1 MFYPNQSEK
10 REIPAPLTTTGWYSV
25 RVWAGAQK
33 QKRRG
38 LSPVTPWSRVLFP
51 LVLLLATAC
60 TAQSGKTN
68 GTEITKPQAVLET
81 KVIGIHTA
89 SGSTVPIEA
98 ELAKTAAERQAGLMF
113 RKELRD
119 GKGMLFIF
127 ENDEVLSFWMKNTLI
142 PLSIAFIYYDGTII
156 EIKDMYPQDLSPVHS
171 SRSVRYALEAPRG
184 WFDRAG
190 VKAGDRLDI
199 SGL

>member
-1 MFYPNQSEK
+1 MNFK
-10 REIPAPLTTTGWYSV
+10 RLWRISLPLFL
-25 RVWAGAQK
+25 A
-33 QKRRG
+33 
-38 LSPVTPWSRVLFP
+38 LS
-51 LVLLLATAC
+51 C
-60 TAQSGKTN
+60 TARDGRLDA

-81 KVIGIHTA
+81 KILDIYTA
-89 SGSTVPIEA
+89 SGAAVSIEA
-98 ELAKTAAERQAGLMF
+98 ELARTAREKQAGLMF
-113 RKELRD
+113 RKELKD

-127 ENDEVLSFWMKNTLI
+127 ENDEVQSFWMKNTLI

-156 EIKDMYPQDLSPVHS
+156 EIKDLHPQDLSSIHS

-190 VKAGDRLDI
+190 VGAGDRLDL